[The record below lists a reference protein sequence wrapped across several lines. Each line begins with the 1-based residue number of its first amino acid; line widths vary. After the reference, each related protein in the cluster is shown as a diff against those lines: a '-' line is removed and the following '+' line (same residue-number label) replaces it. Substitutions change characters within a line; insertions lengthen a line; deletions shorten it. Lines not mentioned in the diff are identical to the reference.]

1 MIEPEL
7 LLSVTDLGVSVGPTE
22 LIGGIDLSVTAGEWL
37 SVIGPNGA
45 GKTTLL
51 RALAGLTPH
60 RGSIRVAGLDVSTA
74 SPRQLA
80 HRLAVVVQT
89 PTVPER
95 ITVRDLV
102 LLGRTAHLGW
112 LQSEGRRDHQ
122 LVEQMLIRLAL
133 DPLAERDVATLSG
146 GELQRVLLA
155 RALVQEPQLLLLD
168 EPTSAL
174 DLGHQMEVLDLVD
187 QLRRE
192 HGVTVVS
199 TMHDLSLA
207 GEFADRLLLL
217 DRGRIAAQGTP
228 VEVLQAELVE
238 RIYRTPVTV
247 LPPDPAQGRQGPVV
261 LQRRPARPSPR
272 PDR

>member
-1 MIEPEL
+1 MIEPDN
-7 LLSVTDLGVSVGPTE
+7 LLSANDLGVWVGPTQ
-22 LIGGIDLSVTAGEWL
+22 LIGAIDLTVVAGEWV

-51 RALAGLTPH
+51 RALAGITPYF
-60 RGSIRVAGLDVSTA
+60 GSVRVAGLEVSAA
-74 SPRQLA
+74 SPRALA
-80 HRLAVVVQT
+80 HRLALVVQS
-89 PTVPER
+89 PIVPER

-112 LQSEGRRDHQ
+112 LQSEGRHDHW
-122 LVEQMLIRLAL
+122 LVDRMLARLAL
-133 DPLAERDVATLSG
+133 EPLAARDVATLSG

-207 GEFADRLLLL
+207 GEFADRLVLL
-217 DRGRIAAQGTP
+217 DRGRIARQGPPT
-228 VEVLQAELVE
+228 EVLEADLVE

-247 LPPDPAQGRQGPVV
+247 LPPDPAQGRHGPVV
-261 LQRRPARPSPR
+261 LQRRPVRPSR
-272 PDR
+272 PQDR